1 MRIYFCRNKKLH
13 SVKKDGDYINTL
25 KGIIKSIRIYHPYEK
40 DIELENITE
49 LITYKNFSAKYLDD
63 DYHSIK
69 GYESSSSEEDENSQS
84 SDEIN
89 EFTQEEVN
97 YKNIVKNVV
106 NVGVSR
112 VKSLTRIALEEVCK
126 HQSEIHQLF
135 ELYPSHSIWIPD
147 DNNTQNIYDS
157 LAISIAKSVLEEF
170 YKSILEEFA
179 KITTEDNP
187 YSYSII
193 DHYYFQYQNTKV
205 YLLIEHIT
213 EKRMFLALPYYSINI
228 LNDIDKYFNRN
239 TKIYPFTIIAEFD
252 YETWSWEAFKY
263 DNMLCEYIGSRYQFY
278 INDDNIRIFIITF
291 KTPLPIIPFND

>member
-1 MRIYFCRNKKLH
+1 MRLRFCRNKKLH

-25 KGIIKSIRIYHPYEK
+25 KDIIKSIRIYHPYEK
-40 DIELENITE
+40 NIDLENITE
-49 LITYKNFSAKYLDD
+49 LITYKNFSAKYFDD

-69 GYESSSSEEDENSQS
+69 GYESSSEEDENSQS

-97 YKNIVKNVV
+97 YKNVV

-126 HQSEIHQLF
+126 HQYEIHQLF

-147 DNNTQNIYDS
+147 DNNTQNIYDG

-179 KITTEDNP
+179 KITKENNQ
-187 YSYSII
+187 YIHSI
-193 DHYYFQYQNTKV
+193 DLYYFNYQKTKV

-213 EKRMFLALPYYSINI
+213 EKRMFLALPYYPITFLNNI
-228 LNDIDKYFNRN
+228 DQYFDQN

-263 DNMLCEYIGSRYQFY
+263 NNMLCEYIGSRYQFY